1 MKALVL
7 TFDRNAV
14 MTEHMIARY
23 NTCWPDHPFTFCI
36 PYQSEARRAV
46 NWGGSSRAW
55 IHAPDASIQGTMD
68 ALLADLD
75 PDEWVY
81 WAIDDKYPEQLDV
94 KRLAQLV
101 ARLPETQLDAIL
113 PCRTRRMLKPEMLGE
128 AMKLG
133 NEQLIVRKTW
143 HQIWIHQF
151 LRPRVLRH
159 LFAGMP
165 QEIPEARAMDKFK
178 FDIPMIHRLVVLER
192 NAARFGESLSAGE
205 VLLNTLESIRSIGQ
219 PQPIHLPANTR
230 KAVWMGSPLPLSI
243 RSRLERLL
251 QKLSVRLL
259 RWRLGTRRFQVIN
272 KHPAGWEIYAVM
284 KAAKPHGDVHFFDI
298 GCNDGLSTAAY
309 ARWFPRATGVLFEAH
324 PDIATIAR
332 DGLKTVG
339 LADKFAVVSCALGNA
354 NEVMPLHVST
364 AASTG
369 RLTSKG
375 TRPKASKTDVVMDSS
390 SLLPP
395 SEHEVH
401 YPCVKFE
408 KTMDVPVRRA
418 DDLISE
424 QGRLPDFLH
433 MDVQGAELQVL
444 EGFGERLAEVSAVW
458 MEVSRAPLYP
468 GAPGVQEVADWMQ
481 AAGFNCW
488 LHAVGKVDGNQ
499 LWVRRDL
506 PHNARQLKALR
517 HHRLRSRTN
526 K

>member
-375 TRPKASKTDVVMDSS
+375 TRPKASKTDVEMDSS

-433 MDVQGAELQVL
+433 MDVQCAELQVL